1 VCWLIDPLRQKVY
14 PFSFLLLHLPFIF
27 TCVSTCTTEKERCCM
42 RPVHVDWVRDAGGLW
57 SAEEEKEKWEVDVVN
72 RRKGS
77 WVSAISLRDFR
88 SRQEREG
95 LGHVC
100 TLALRST
107 YTPVLVVFIF
117 FLFFFQ
123 VEMVN
128 IGWCQPWNSLL
139 FSFEKN
145 RRRRSLKSRKHG
157 ECINTFQL
165 SGKLSTFNRSL
176 LPIFSLFSIPLFI
189 ILFSAFPWLYIFWVG
204 VGPICRLFFYQ
215 FTGVGQSANTLC
227 TVTYTHFVHII
238 GLPPPPIFPYTN
250 GPILAA
256 IHVQWRAEKIRKN

>member
-1 VCWLIDPLRQKVY
+1 
-14 PFSFLLLHLPFIF
+14 
-27 TCVSTCTTEKERCCM
+27 
-42 RPVHVDWVRDAGGLW
+42 
-57 SAEEEKEKWEVDVVN
+57 
-72 RRKGS
+72 
-77 WVSAISLRDFR
+77 
-88 SRQEREG
+88 
-95 LGHVC
+95 
-100 TLALRST
+100 
-107 YTPVLVVFIF
+107 
-117 FLFFFQ
+117 
-123 VEMVN
+123 MVN

-238 GLPPPPIFPYTN
+238 GLPPPPPILPYTN

-256 IHVQWRAEKIRKN
+256 IHVQWRAEKTKKTKKEKKKKEKKRELLPFLVANDEEKWVGKEPVDIVGWFRMCRTKQTHQTGPGKHGQRNDEGLSPCLVGRSLIYLVYWSVFFSPTSVTDNRLGDR